1 MLKEEKQ
8 LDEEIESL
16 VQELDEALANLDNES
31 ADSISEDVAE
41 LEAIAKQLYEN
52 DEYSDVDAVDESEY
66 IDIEALEEQITAL
79 ELADVDE
86 AIEEIEQAIA
96 EACKDDDEEEVEED
110 GLDDTEEDDIDVRV
124 ASGEELKKEEVSPE
138 TKKKQAEYLANRKK
152 VRDAAIAKQKEGGA
166 EAKGG
171 PKAESDDDMD
181 DDEVAE
187 STNSD
192 IQRLIE
198 SEDGLSES
206 FKANAA
212 LIFETEIALAED
224 KIAAEL
230 NEQYEQ
236 KLEEAVRT
244 YEKTL
249 EEQVNEYLE
258 YVVTEWVASNS
269 VELETSLRND
279 IQEDIVNAIHS
290 AFSENYV
297 PVPTKDVNVVKELKA
312 QLAEQQ
318 EDMNRLQEQLNEA
331 MAESNMA
338 CAQRIIAESKSG
350 LSSVQAEKLEKLA
363 SKLEFVNEDDF
374 SQKLET
380 LKDFYFKGAEEVNES
395 FDDEVIVL
403 EHTEIEEGVEID
415 EQSPISETV
424 KGEPVDDR
432 MNRYLRALSS
442 VTGR

>member
-1 MLKEEKQ
+1 
-8 LDEEIESL
+8 
-16 VQELDEALANLDNES
+16 
-31 ADSISEDVAE
+31 
-41 LEAIAKQLYEN
+41 
-52 DEYSDVDAVDESEY
+52 
-66 IDIEALEEQITAL
+66 
-79 ELADVDE
+79 
-86 AIEEIEQAIA
+86 
-96 EACKDDDEEEVEED
+96 
-110 GLDDTEEDDIDVRV
+110 
-124 ASGEELKKEEVSPE
+124 
-138 TKKKQAEYLANRKK
+138 
-152 VRDAAIAKQKEGGA
+152 
-166 EAKGG
+166 
-171 PKAESDDDMD
+171 
-181 DDEVAE
+181 
-187 STNSD
+187 
-192 IQRLIE
+192 
-198 SEDGLSES
+198 LSES